1 MLPEKQ
7 TRIQKWVKIS
17 NFDSFESSLKSV
29 PLKET
34 LQLLNKKSFL
44 LFKSVWVLIRFYILF
59 QVSETLE
66 LQQPEVDFSMFL
78 YS

>member
-44 LFKSVWVLIRFYILF
+44 LFKSFGVLIRFYILF